1 MGTTF
6 SPLVQP
12 TTALLRLAAAW
23 CLAGTLGLHAGCVAY
38 RFGNQSLYRPDI
50 RTIYV
55 PMFRS
60 DSFRPFLG
68 ERLTEAVIKEIELKT
83 PYKVVSDPNADSV
96 LTGRI
101 TYERKRVLAEDAN
114 DNPRDLD
121 TELIVEIQWY
131 DRLGGVILENSAL
144 AYSPRLFATLQNANF
159 VPESGQSI
167 ATAHQENIQR
177 LAEQIVAEMEMPW

>member
-1 MGTTF
+1 ML
-6 SPLVQP
+6 SPLLSLTP
-12 TTALLRLAAAW
+12 SLLRVATL
-23 CLAGTLGLHAGCVAY
+23 CCVAGCVALTHGCVAY

-50 RTIYV
+50 KTIFV

-131 DRLGGVILENSAL
+131 DRLGGVILESSTL
-144 AYSPRLFATLQNANF
+144 AYSPRLFSTLQNANF

-167 ATAHQENIQR
+167 ATAHQESVQR